1 MRWVAP
7 VRGYMHACMKD
18 DKKPGFLDQLKRFV
32 DPKGVQDDPNGPQP
46 ISSQMPFGQPRS
58 PRRPGQMSTDRL
70 QATVSTAR
78 LEGTSRTAELGP
90 ADPLSGVPQDELSV
104 RRLAMIDDF
113 MNNRVKLERMKNP
126 TYMYKIVSDERA
138 YQAWLLT
145 DLKQR
150 LYQQSNRRRPE
161 AMELEQQI
169 RSTSAIMQN
178 LFKVLKYITGKK
190 GHTGGTD
197 FLT

>member
-1 MRWVAP
+1 
-7 VRGYMHACMKD
+7 MKD
-18 DKKPGFLDQLKRFV
+18 DKKPGFFDQLKRLV
-32 DPKGVQDDPNGPQP
+32 DPKSGQLDPDGPKP
-46 ISSQMPFGQPRS
+46 ISGQMPFGQPRS
-58 PRRPGQMSTDRL
+58 PRRPGQGQPGMATDRL
-70 QATVSTAR
+70 QASASTAR
-78 LEGTSRTAELGP
+78 LENTSRTADLNP
-90 ADPLSGVPQDELSV
+90 PDPLSGVPQDELSV

-113 MNNRVKLERMKNP
+113 MNHRVKLERMKDP

-138 YQAWLLT
+138 YQAWVLT

-150 LYQQSNRRRPE
+150 LYSLDDRRSPQGQAIE
-161 AMELEQQI
+161 AQI
-169 RSTSAIMQN
+169 KTTSAIMQN